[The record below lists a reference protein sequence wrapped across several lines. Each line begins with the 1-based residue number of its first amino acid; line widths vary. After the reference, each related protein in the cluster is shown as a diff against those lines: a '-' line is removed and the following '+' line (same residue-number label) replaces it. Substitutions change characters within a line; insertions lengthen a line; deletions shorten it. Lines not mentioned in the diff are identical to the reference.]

1 MFVPSFSVSVI
12 WVWIFSRNVD
22 CNGRK
27 TLLTGQLNRITERSH
42 AHEAEI
48 NYFGLVRQKG
58 NERDKWGKHPKNE
71 FRFVFVEWTFSEEYL
86 SNRVSAIKNV
96 FSWKAITM
104 RAQWNEIYIFSWIY
118 IFTRYFFNLHITC
131 T

>member
-1 MFVPSFSVSVI
+1 MSLQGILLSLQGSCFHHRYIPAYSLFYPVQDCS
-12 WVWIFSRNVD
+12 VD

-71 FRFVFVEWTFSEEYL
+71 FRFVFVEWTLSVEYL

-96 FSWKAITM
+96 FS
-104 RAQWNEIYIFSWIY
+104 
-118 IFTRYFFNLHITC
+118 
-131 T
+131 